1 MRFSPSPRLL
11 QVGREDKEAQLKSFA
26 AAGLAGRTP
35 RAGKDKGGLITVV
48 ARAPDS
54 PVIRAL
60 EDIAGDLRSS
70 GVDVRAI
77 LMDLDSIAGA
87 SRKPRLLEMPGVEI
101 RLLHDMRFAAAH
113 EQLRLGPSIVW
124 VGDCMRRDPAKR
136 DAFEIFHADNA
147 AAARHA
153 EISFNRLW
161 ARAKPVLGAKPLAP
175 EAVVAGKKSAEGK
188 AERRS
193 APRR

>member
-26 AAGLAGRTP
+26 AAGLAGCTP
-35 RAGKDKGGLITVV
+35 KAGKDKGGLVTVV

-60 EDIAGDLRSS
+60 EELAAELRSG
-70 GVDVRAI
+70 GVGVRAI
-77 LMDLDSIAGA
+77 LMDLDGIAGD
-87 SRKPRLLEMPGVEI
+87 SRKAGFLEMTGVEI
-101 RLLHDMRFAAAH
+101 RLLHDIRFAAAH
-113 EQLRLGPSIVW
+113 EQLQLGPSMVW

-136 DAFEIFHADNA
+136 DAFEIFYADNA

-161 ARAKPVLGAKPLAP
+161 VKAKPVLRAKALAP
-175 EAVVAGKKSAEGK
+175 EAVIAGKKSAEGK